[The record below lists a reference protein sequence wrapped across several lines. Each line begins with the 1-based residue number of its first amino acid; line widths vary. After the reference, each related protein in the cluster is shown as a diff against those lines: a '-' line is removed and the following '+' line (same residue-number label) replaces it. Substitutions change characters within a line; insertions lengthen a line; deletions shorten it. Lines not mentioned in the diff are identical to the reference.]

1 MDSSFLRDPASQINK
16 LNTIIPQLIQLYAS
30 NAKQGAKSV
39 GQLLEALKSKKLVER
54 EDLEA
59 LVLGREVKNEVRAFV
74 ITRLSVLIEN
84 MVEQT
89 SDIDGF
95 DYLSKLLLDMYQ
107 GADVKVLSENPKQP
121 LGKLLVRAMRDQGEL
136 QLHYAQLSAK
146 LMDLNLVALVGL
158 NSEMDEVKRKTAY
171 SILSDFPVFDDQ
183 KDFNTIIVKSSE
195 SVEDDEEEKGDKEL
209 SPL

>member
-39 GQLLEALKSKKLVER
+39 GQLLDTLKSKKLVER